1 MIQITSRWLLAGYW
15 GMPVVSVSVFVGMVA
30 AVMASILESIG
41 DYFAMAGVCEEPP
54 PPQHAVNRGIA
65 VEGLS
70 SLISGLLG
78 ACHATTSYSEVVG
91 MVAMT
96 GVSYSSQFRGEL
108 ARQVCHIVPAGTE
121 RNFYVEFTVD
131 STWKFRF
138 VPAWCRHT
146 YFIYDTPTTI
156 MGVSYVKCMCYES

>member
-1 MIQITSRWLLAGYW
+1 
-15 GMPVVSVSVFVGMVA
+15 MPVVSVSVFVGMVA

-96 GVSYSSQFRGEL
+96 GVSYFYYCFFLINTHYDHLFMTLSQQANR
-108 ARQVCHIVPAGTE
+108 
-121 RNFYVEFTVD
+121 
-131 STWKFRF
+131 
-138 VPAWCRHT
+138 
-146 YFIYDTPTTI
+146 
-156 MGVSYVKCMCYES
+156 